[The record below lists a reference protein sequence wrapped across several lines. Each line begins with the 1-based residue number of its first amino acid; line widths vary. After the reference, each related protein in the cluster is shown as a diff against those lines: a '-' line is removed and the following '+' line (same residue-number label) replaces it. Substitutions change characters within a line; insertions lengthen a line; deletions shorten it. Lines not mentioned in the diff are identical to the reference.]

1 MKLPE
6 TAGCVTLGLRACKA
20 DELLEERMQAAD
32 EASSGSGPE
41 QVTGLLNGAWPSD
54 AEGADEGPAK
64 PCESKAAAAAAGFGQ
79 ASLLS
84 CVFNLTNT
92 VVGAGMLGLPAA
104 FASSGLVLGAVFLLG
119 FGCFSALGLRL
130 LAQCAR
136 TVGRP
141 ASFYAVAD
149 AAAPAW
155 AFAIDLAIAIKCF
168 GVATSYFIVI
178 GDLLPQ
184 IADAMGAADDSA
196 WARRPVWI
204 TAALGLVAPLAAQ
217 RRLDALRFTSG
228 LSLGFVAF
236 LCVLVIAYALGAG
249 DACDVDD
256 DGGDDRSVRDYS
268 GLRSKCGGKM
278 AVAKGDAD
286 MLRVLTI
293 FIFAYTC
300 QQNTFSIT
308 NELARPTPARVDRVI
323 VVSIGSARIQLCI
336 DRCII
341 HSPLFFTSSIPA
353 PNSSV
358 EVAQSRVFRDSRFHR
373 DPKPP
378 STTSADRKPPHA
390 LRA

>member
-1 MKLPE
+1 MVIGELCE
-6 TAGCVTLGLRACKA
+6 WNCRRGL
-20 DELLEERMQAAD
+20 
-32 EASSGSGPE
+32 S
-41 QVTGLLNGAWPSD
+41 VINPS
-54 AEGADEGPAK
+54 
-64 PCESKAAAAAAGFGQ
+64 F
-79 ASLLS
+79 
-84 CVFNLTNT
+84 VW
-92 VVGAGMLGLPAA
+92 
-104 FASSGLVLGAVFLLG
+104 LG
-119 FGCFSALGLRL
+119 FEYGLRL

-308 NELARPTPARVDRVI
+308 NELARPNGAR
-323 VVSIGSARIQLCI
+323 
-336 DRCII
+336 
-341 HSPLFFTSSIPA
+341 PPNA
-353 PNSSV
+353 P
-358 EVAQSRVFRDSRFHR
+358 
-373 DPKPP
+373 
-378 STTSADRKPPHA
+378 
-390 LRA
+390 